1 MQEKRGRGET
11 QAIGKHGG
19 GAGGSGRLY
28 VVATPIGNL
37 ADVTQRALETLR
49 SVHTVFAE
57 DTRHA
62 AVLLAHH
69 GIRARLAALHEHN
82 ERTAARAIL
91 RLLAAGEDVALVS
104 DAGTPAIS
112 DPGAIA
118 VAAAREEG
126 FAIVPIPGASAAVAA
141 LSVAGMPGPY
151 AFVGFLPAKSAA
163 RRKVL
168 DAWRAFAYTLVY
180 YEAPHR
186 MLECV
191 ADLATV
197 LGGER
202 AVVLARELTK
212 VFETVHACRLGDA
225 KAWLE
230 SDPDRQRG
238 EFVMVVSG
246 ATVNEAAARAEE
258 GERVL
263 RLLLAALP
271 VRSAARLAA
280 EITGARKNDLYTK
293 ALELQVRPQRSRRT
307 QRAQGNSR

>member
-1 MQEKRGRGET
+1 MQGKHGRGDA
-11 QAIGKHGG
+11 QAIGTHGG
-19 GAGGSGRLY
+19 ESGGGGRLY

-37 ADVTQRALETLR
+37 ADVTQRAVDTLR
-49 SVHTVFAE
+49 SVDTVFAE

-69 GIRARLAALHEHN
+69 AIRAPLAALHEHN
-82 ERTAARAIL
+82 EREAARAVC
-91 RLLAAGEDVALVS
+91 RLLAAGKDVALVS

-118 VAAAREEG
+118 VAAARAAG
-126 FAIVPIPGASAAVAA
+126 FAVVPIPGASAAVAA

-163 RRKVL
+163 RRNAL
-168 DAWRAFAYTLVY
+168 GTWRAFPHTLVF

-186 MLECV
+186 IVDCV
-191 ADLATV
+191 EDLAAV

-212 VFETVHACRLGDA
+212 VFETVHACRLGEA
-225 KAWLE
+225 RAWLE
-230 SDPDRQRG
+230 ADQDRQRG
-238 EFVMVVSG
+238 EFVVLVSG
-246 ATVNEAAARAEE
+246 ATASEAAARAEE

-263 RLLLAALP
+263 RLLLEELP
-271 VRSAARLAA
+271 VKSAARLAA
-280 EITGARKNDLYTK
+280 GITGARKNDLYAK
-293 ALELQVRPQRSRRT
+293 ALEIQVRPQRSQRTRRK
-307 QRAQGNSR
+307 SK